1 MNPTGKVSGTGTL
14 FDNDTETL
22 VSYAIDD
29 QGDAIKRRSPIGT
42 IENIAPET
50 LLKFENASCI
60 SLRLENGDVLQ
71 NSPGQ
76 RPFGRRHVARG
87 SPCCMLVPIWVLQIA
102 NDSGTDKLWS
112 VSQLAKRVVE
122 PKASHSDEL

>member
-1 MNPTGKVSGTGTL
+1 VNPTGKVSGTGTL

-22 VSYAIDD
+22 VSYAFDD

-71 NSPGQ
+71 ISLVGPGSDGTVKFTV
-76 RPFGRRHVARG
+76 R
-87 SPCCMLVPIWVLQIA
+87 
-102 NDSGTDKLWS
+102 DS
-112 VSQLAKRVVE
+112 QEA
-122 PKASHSDEL
+122 